1 MLSTRVDL
9 SFAVHKLAKFSANPG
24 KVHFEGLVHLLGYI
38 RENKTLGLKYYADL
52 NDAPVT
58 DLLRQANIDTKNN
71 LMAFLIL
78 VGRIVQTLEEVQEY
92 ILFSIKVD
100 QLIMVHMFQDQ
111 LQNPVQTVSTMQ
123 NSLQEWL

>member
-1 MLSTRVDL
+1 M
-9 SFAVHKLAKFSANPG
+9 
-24 KVHFEGLVHLLGYI
+24 
-38 RENKTLGLKYYADL
+38 GLKYYADL

-58 DLLRQANIDTKNN
+58 DLLIQANIKTKNH

-78 VGRIVQTLEEVQEY
+78 IRRIFQTLEEVQEH

-111 LQNPVQTVSTMQ
+111 FHNTVQKVSTMQ
-123 NSLQEWL
+123 NALQEWL